1 MFVYVMQR
9 NDLPNFHMLT
19 MCVKEALR
27 MYPPVVKTRRQLS
40 RDMVIDNLMVKA
52 GTQVVTDIYKIHHNP
67 TVWDEPMVIK
77 VPNNMHHYSY
87 IV

>member
-1 MFVYVMQR
+1 
-9 NDLPNFHMLT
+9 MLT

-40 RDMVIDNLMVKA
+40 RDMVIDNHLVKA

-67 TVWDEPMVIK
+67 TVWDEPTVIMYTIK
-77 VPNNMHHYSY
+77 Y
-87 IV
+87 IVTVITLQYEIKQR